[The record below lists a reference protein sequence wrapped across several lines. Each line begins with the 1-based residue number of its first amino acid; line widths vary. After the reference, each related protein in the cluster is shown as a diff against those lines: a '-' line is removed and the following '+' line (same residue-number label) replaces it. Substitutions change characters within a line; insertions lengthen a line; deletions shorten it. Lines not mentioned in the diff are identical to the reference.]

1 MPETTTAADETDK
14 MDVRGGQGPRD
25 QIMSCAL
32 AQTNLNHSAG
42 AQNMLMHGAR
52 PRDEWVVGKPP
63 NSGLVRGNW
72 VLSQQVRGDLRYY
85 AFALG
90 WGVLLCVL
98 PYIDVAAT
106 TLTSREFGDEPGSW
120 SACSSAV
127 LLRRQLLN
135 NDMDTGNDIKRLGF
149 GTQDRLTGGV
159 VPAPGMSSSS
169 DGLTAGLPT
178 GPAVESATVRME
190 VVEEVMG
197 AEEPALPGPKE
208 RAEPGAVS
216 QSPLPQRRKELRLIL
231 DRTEVD
237 VLAGASAEDSVA
249 SGSASPD
256 GVLRRKRG
264 RLRKKRY
271 PKEMRIRVV
280 AGEIVNSPV
289 ADSGSAGTPAP
300 GGVGLN
306 RDMGVVDLTLPACSD
321 AGRVVDRASPRS
333 DSVSLGSTPV
343 EDVGDLSSS
352 FEQIPYKG
360 KKRGRK
366 LKEVD
371 FTLLAS
377 SDAGRVVDRA
387 GPRSDSAS
395 LGSTPVEDAGDL
407 SSSFEQIPYKGKK
420 RGRKL
425 KGSNAPGSHALTKI
439 SSKWLELEDDEWD
452 REDFFKVSKKGS
464 PSLKKR
470 KGLVECRLDDRLSS
484 SQKTAVEVTGLFPQ
498 MSPKSVVA
506 ETLRVL
512 DIAGEAERRTVSMN
526 GALRRQIKV
535 GVNVAKIAVQRLVAD
550 ITKCSGPSDEVRA
563 NNLALEREVIKL
575 RREMDILRREK
586 ISLRDQVESLRLTV
600 QSLRDGDCGR
610 DRSPSS
616 EGTVSRHDFPVSRR
630 SRDCGRRS
638 LRRRDY
644 VADKETRGTGDL
656 PPAYRPPLGG
666 VRKRLEDVFPRLH
679 KAGRV
684 GQMDSSRV
692 VSDVRRDSRVDK
704 VNVRDVDEVR
714 PTGAVC
720 AEPSPPSLTY
730 LANGEPWTVV
740 GSKRA
745 RKRRNRKGKK
755 DAMVGKPA
763 DSSAMPPPSTGVG
776 DTRRVAAGGVA
787 KTIRGSYAAVAGVGP
802 RVGKVR
808 VYLALHRDCIGSEVT
823 LAGALRVEL
832 PPPPPTYPVDG
843 EPWTEVGSKRARKRA
858 RKKKKRK
865 KNEVLSVGLNTGTA
879 ADLDVVPPPSTGAV
893 SARRV
898 AVSGSVLKS
907 TACEYAAAA
916 RVHSKVFRAP
926 VFPALQHRVRG
937 SRCAALPRGN
947 SASVLRGL
955 RLSCLD
961 VRRRRI
967 NPGRCTR
974 T

>member
-1 MPETTTAADETDK
+1 MLHSFLGAPQLWSVQNTRRGFNGCKYHITLGSPPRPGICVRHFPSVINKKKRLANPRCLSSRNLSPCTTGRDRASEIAPNFSDDELGPLQGGPSIVIPSAARNNMFSLEERFEILKTYFQSQCCVAET
-14 MDVRGGQGPRD
+14 VRILKRNMGRD
-25 QIMSCAL
+25 RAP
-32 AQTNLNHSAG
+32 TEG
-42 AQNMLMHGAR
+42 AIRKL
-52 PRDEWVVGKPP
+52 
-63 NSGLVRGNW
+63 
-72 VLSQQVRGDLRYY
+72 
-85 AFALG
+85 
-90 WGVLLCVL
+90 WGVLLSVL

-106 TLTSREFGDEPGSW
+106 TWTSKKVGDEPRSW

-127 LLRRQLLN
+127 LLRRQPIN
-135 NDMDTGNDIKRLGF
+135 NEMDTGNDDKRLGF

-190 VVEEVMG
+190 VVEEVVG
-197 AEEPALPGPKE
+197 AEEPALSGLKE

-256 GVLRRKRG
+256 GVLRRKRE
-264 RLRKKRY
+264 RPRKKRY

-300 GGVGLN
+300 GGAGMN
-306 RDMGVVDLTLPACSD
+306 RDTGV
-321 AGRVVDRASPRS
+321 
-333 DSVSLGSTPV
+333 
-343 EDVGDLSSS
+343 
-352 FEQIPYKG
+352 
-360 KKRGRK
+360 
-366 LKEVD
+366 VD

-439 SSKWLELEDDEWD
+439 SSKRLDLEDDEWD

-464 PSLKKR
+464 PGMKKR
-470 KGLVECRLDDRLSS
+470 KGLVECGLDDRLSS
-484 SQKTAVEVTGLFPQ
+484 SQKTAVEEVTGLFPQ

-512 DIAGEAERRTVSMN
+512 DIAGEAERKTVSMN

-550 ITKCSGPSDEVRA
+550 ITKCSGPSDEARA

-600 QSLRDGDCGR
+600 QSLRDRDRGR

-616 EGTVSRHDFPVSRR
+616 EGTVPGRDSSVSRR
-630 SRDCGRRS
+630 SRDRGRRS

-644 VADKETRGTGDL
+644 VADKETRENRDL

-666 VRKRLEDVFPRLH
+666 VRMRLEDVAPRLH

-684 GQMDSSRV
+684 GQMNSSRV
-692 VSDVRRDSRVDK
+692 ASDARRDSRVD
-704 VNVRDVDEVR
+704 NVSARGADEVR
-714 PTGAVC
+714 PKGAVC
-720 AEPSPPSLTY
+720 AEPSLPSLTY
-730 LANGEPWTVV
+730 PANGEPWTVV

-745 RKRRNRKGKK
+745 RKRRKRKGKK
-755 DAMVGKPA
+755 DAMVGRPA
-763 DSSAMPPPSTGVG
+763 DSGVVPPPSTGVS
-776 DTRRVAAGGVA
+776 DTCRVAAGGVV
-787 KTIRGSYAAVAGVGP
+787 KTTRGSYAAVAGGVPESGKGTGISRPTRVLKGIP
-802 RVGKVR
+802 RRGR
-808 VYLALHRDCIGSEVT
+808 SLSSSEDRGGSSEV
-823 LAGALRVEL
+823 LG
-832 PPPPPTYPVDG
+832 DG
-843 EPWTEVGSKRARKRA
+843 GQCCTV
-858 RKKKKRK
+858 
-865 KNEVLSVGLNTGTA
+865 
-879 ADLDVVPPPSTGAV
+879 
-893 SARRV
+893 
-898 AVSGSVLKS
+898 
-907 TACEYAAAA
+907 
-916 RVHSKVFRAP
+916 
-926 VFPALQHRVRG
+926 VRG
-937 SRCAALPRGN
+937 SGDSRRGIAL
-947 SASVLRGL
+947 
-955 RLSCLD
+955 
-961 VRRRRI
+961 VRRNACPLTAGDRLRRI
-967 NPGRCTR
+967 ERTR
-974 T
+974 THSRT